1 MVSCEASE
9 WRVRTPRFEVV
20 ALNEEHYEGEELIVS
35 VDDAEEVSRVALG
48 ENLARGHGS
57 K

>member
-1 MVSCEASE
+1 
-9 WRVRTPRFEVV
+9 V